1 MDILKKLEV
10 IFKDVF
16 DDEDIVLT
24 NETTANDIEDWD
36 SLAQINLLVA
46 IKKEFKIN
54 FDLEEV
60 SQYKNVGDI
69 INAIKEKMEVG
80 TR

>member
-10 IFKDVF
+10 IFRDVF
-16 DDEDIVLT
+16 DDDIVLT

-54 FDLEEV
+54 FNLEEV
-60 SQYKNVGDI
+60 SKYKNVGDMVE
-69 INAIKEKMEVG
+69 AIKIKLGE
-80 TR
+80 

>member
-24 NETTANDIEDWD
+24 NQTTANDIEDWD

-69 INAIKEKMEVG
+69 VEAIEQKSN
-80 TR
+80 R